1 MSRDMVV
8 GKIEQL
14 TEPDSG
20 ILFIRKIAMKKSKKG
35 YQESD
40 ISVSEWMEAEARAR
54 ESNTHPKPPGSI
66 TVEEFARMRGISRA
80 HAQTILR
87 SLYMAGEATREK
99 WLPGN
104 RPPMMVYW
112 LVKKK

>member
-1 MSRDMVV
+1 MSRDVV

-14 TEPDSG
+14 TPDSG
-20 ILFIRKIAMKKSKKG
+20 IRFIRKIAMKKSKKG

-40 ISVSEWMEAEARAR
+40 ISVSEWMEAEARMRGAQA
-54 ESNTHPKPPGSI
+54 HPKPSGSI

>member
-1 MSRDMVV
+1 MSRDVV
-8 GKIEQL
+8 GKIDQL
-14 TEPDSG
+14 TPDSG
-20 ILFIRKIAMKKSKKG
+20 IRFIRRIAMKKQKG
-35 YQESD
+35 YQESN

-54 ESNTHPKPPGSI
+54 ESNAHPKPSGSI
-66 TVEEFARMRGISRA
+66 TVEEYARMRGISRA
-80 HAQTILR
+80 HAQSILR
-87 SLYMAGEATREK
+87 SLSMAGEAKREK